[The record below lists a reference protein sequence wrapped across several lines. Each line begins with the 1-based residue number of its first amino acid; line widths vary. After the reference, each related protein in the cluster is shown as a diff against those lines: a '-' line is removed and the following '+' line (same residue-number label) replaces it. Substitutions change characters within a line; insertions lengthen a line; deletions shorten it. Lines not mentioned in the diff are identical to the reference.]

1 MIDRASIMAWAEQ
14 APWTDP
20 AMVEQDLII
29 CRALVDIFS
38 DDFLKN
44 ELAFRGGTA
53 LHKLYLQPQ
62 PRYSEDIDLVQ
73 INPGPIKP
81 ILFRLGEV
89 LGWMPD
95 RVTKPKRYNN
105 TVLFR
110 MESEVP
116 PVQPIRLKIEINCF
130 EHFNVLGLRNMPFS
144 VDSNWFRGDCEI
156 TTYAFEELLGTKLR
170 ALYQRKKGRD
180 LFDLQV
186 ALDKGSVDAQKVM
199 DCYNRYMDFSVGKP
213 PSYKQFMQNM
223 ELKMQDSEFL
233 GDTELLLRPDADKF
247 DPERAFQMVRE
258 TFIDRLP
265 GRRR

>member
-1 MIDRASIMAWAEQ
+1 MIDRASIMAWAEH
-14 APWTDP
+14 APWTDF

-53 LHKLYLQPQ
+53 LHKLYLHPQ

-89 LGWMPD
+89 LDWMPD

-110 MESEVP
+110 MESEFP

-130 EHFNVLGLRNMPFS
+130 EHFNVLGLCKIPFS
-144 VDSNWFRGDCEI
+144 VDSIWFRGDCEI
-156 TTYAFEELLGTKLR
+156 TTYALDELLGTKLR

-186 ALDKGSVDAQKVM
+186 ALDKGPVDARKVIE
-199 DCYNRYMDFSVGKP
+199 CYSRYMDFSVEKP

-223 ELKMQDSEFL
+223 ELKMRDSEFL

-258 TFIDRLP
+258 SFIEKLS
-265 GRRR
+265 GRRK